1 MTTLER
7 IQAEALALSTAERS
21 RLVER
26 LLASLDEDD
35 EVVAAWALEVER
47 RIDALERGE
56 VTALPVE
63 EVIAATR
70 ARLARSGE

>member
-7 IQAEALALSTAERS
+7 IEAEALALSTAERS

-26 LLASLDEDD
+26 LLASLEEDD
-35 EVVAAWALEVER
+35 EVAAAWVLEVER

-56 VTALPVE
+56 VTALPVD
-63 EVIAATR
+63 EVIAAAR